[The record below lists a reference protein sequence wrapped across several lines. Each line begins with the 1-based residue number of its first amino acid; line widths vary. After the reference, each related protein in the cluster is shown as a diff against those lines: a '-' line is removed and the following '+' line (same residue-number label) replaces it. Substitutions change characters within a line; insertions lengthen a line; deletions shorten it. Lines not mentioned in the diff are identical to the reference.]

1 MTEFI
6 DLHTG
11 SALVRRP
18 PFVLCLGNFDG
29 VHCGHAAL
37 IRRTLE
43 EKMRLSEKYP
53 SILGGAWCFRQPPA
67 DFLSGVPSL
76 RITSTEEKLR
86 IFSEAGLD
94 AVILADFPECRD
106 MPPRDFVTHMLGEIC
121 NCKEAVCGFN
131 FRFGKDGNGTP
142 ELLSAL
148 PEGYSELEPVKINGV
163 TVSSSTVRRLIL
175 SGDVESA
182 AEMLGRPFSV
192 FLPVVHGKRLG
203 RTLGLPTVNQHFGE
217 HDLIP
222 AHGVYAALAE
232 TDDGKRYRAVV
243 NVGTN
248 PTVKDDN
255 NVVCESHL
263 LGFSGEIYGE
273 RVRVSFLS
281 HLRGEKKFGGTEE
294 LAAAIRNDIENAE
307 KYFAEHNIR

>member
-1 MTEFI
+1 MLEFI

-29 VHCGHAAL
+29 VHRGHMAL
-37 IRRTLE
+37 VGRTLE
-43 EKMRLSEKYP
+43 EKAELSEKYP

-67 DFLSGVPSL
+67 DFLSGAPSL

-86 IFSEAGLD
+86 LFAKAGLD

-106 MPPRDFVTHMLGEIC
+106 MSPEVFVTGMLGEMC
-121 NCKEAVCGFN
+121 NCKKAVCGFN
-131 FRFGKDGNGTP
+131 FRFGQGGKGTP
-142 ELLSAL
+142 DLLSAL
-148 PEGYSELEPVKINGV
+148 PEGYSELDPVKVGGV
-163 TVSSSTVRRLIL
+163 TVSSSAIRRLIL
-175 SGDVESA
+175 SGDVGSA

-203 RTLGLPTVNQHFGE
+203 RTLGLPTVNQHFGA

-232 TDDGKRYRAVV
+232 TDDGKTYPAAV

-248 PTVKDDN
+248 PTVKDDAT
-255 NVVCESHL
+255 VVCESHL

-281 HLRGEKKFGGTEE
+281 RLRGEKKFGGTDE
-294 LAAAIRNDIENAE
+294 LAAAIRKDIENAE
-307 KYFAEHNIR
+307 KYFADHNIP

>member
-1 MTEFI
+1 MLEFI

-29 VHCGHAAL
+29 VHRGHMAL
-37 IRRTLE
+37 VRRTLE
-43 EKMRLSEKYP
+43 ERSRLSEKYP

-67 DFLSGVPSL
+67 DFLSGTPSF

-86 IFSEAGLD
+86 LFAEAGLD
-94 AVILADFPECRD
+94 AAILADFPECRN
-106 MPPRDFVTHMLGEIC
+106 MSPEDFVCRMLGDEC
-121 NCKEAVCGFN
+121 NCKKAVVGFN
-131 FRFGKDGNGTP
+131 FRFGKGGAGTP
-142 ELLSAL
+142 DLLSAL
-148 PEGYSELEPVKINGV
+148 PDGYAELEPVKVDGIN
-163 TVSSSTVRRLIL
+163 VSSSTIRRLIL
-175 SGDVESA
+175 SGDVGSA
-182 AEMLGRPFSV
+182 AELLGRPFSV

-203 RTLGLPTVNQHFGE
+203 RTLGLPTINQLFGE

-222 AHGVYAALAE
+222 AHGVYTALAE
-232 TDDGKRYRAVV
+232 TDDKKTYPAVV

-248 PTVKDDN
+248 PTVKDDGT
-255 NVVCESHL
+255 VVCETHI

-281 HLRGEKKFGGTEE
+281 RLRGERKFGGTEE
-294 LAAAIRNDIENAE
+294 LAAAIRKDIESAE
-307 KYFAEHNIR
+307 RYFAEHNIR